1 MIRRLLLG
9 ALTVGSCVA
18 SAATDLRS
26 IPPDPADVHAALG
39 EGVGLTAALAVAEER
54 GGGRASAARVDA
66 AAGRATVTVARAD
79 GTNRIVTVDLETGE
93 IVNSEN
99 QNRFPGA
106 PVSGDPTTTA
116 SGLVYYEL
124 EGGDGGQPSGPSAR
138 VEVHY
143 TGWLTDGTKFD
154 SSHDRGETITFGLNQ
169 VISGWTEGLQTM
181 KVGGKRKL
189 VIPPDLGYG
198 AAGAPP
204 VIPPDATLVFD
215 VELVS
220 LP

>member
-1 MIRRLLLG
+1 MIRATLLLIACAVTAMAG
-9 ALTVGSCVA
+9 TDYTTV
-18 SAATDLRS
+18 
-26 IPPDPADVHAALG
+26 PPDPAVLHADLERG
-39 EGVGLTAALAVAEER
+39 IGLAAAMQRAEEHV
-54 GGGRASAARVDA
+54 GGRASAARVDA
-66 AAGRATVTVARAD
+66 ETMQATITVARAD
-79 GTNRIVTVDLETGE
+79 GTYGVVTVDLRRGE
-93 IVNSEN
+93 IMSSEN
-99 QNRFPGA
+99 QNRFPGDA
-106 PVSGDPTTTA
+106 VTGDGTTTP
-116 SGLVYYEL
+116 SGLMYYDLVE
-124 EGGDGGQPSGPSAR
+124 GDGAEPAGPGAH

-198 AAGAPP
+198 SAGAPP

-215 VELVS
+215 VELIS